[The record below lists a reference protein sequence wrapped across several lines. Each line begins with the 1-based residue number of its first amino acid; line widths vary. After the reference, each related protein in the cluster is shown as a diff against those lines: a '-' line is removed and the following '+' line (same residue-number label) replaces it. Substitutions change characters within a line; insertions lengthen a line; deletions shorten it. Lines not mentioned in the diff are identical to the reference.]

1 MNADFAGR
9 ALRGLYA
16 ITPDADDTQRLL
28 SQVAAAIAGGAPFIQ
43 YRNKT
48 AGPAL
53 RLEQAR
59 ALKSLCADCGA
70 TLIINDHVDIAL
82 AVNAEGVHLGAE
94 DESLV
99 RARAILGPE
108 KLIGVSCYNRLE
120 LALAAQKNGVDYV
133 AFGSFFPSR
142 VKPGAVQ
149 ASIALLETAKRELD
163 VPVAAIGGITLAHA
177 PQLIASGADM
187 LAVITAVFDA
197 DDVTQAARRFSK
209 LFESRS

>member
-1 MNADFAGR
+1 MNAGPARR

-16 ITPDADDTQRLL
+16 ITPDANDTEGLL
-28 SQVAAAIAGGAPFIQ
+28 SRVAAAISGGARFIQ

-59 ALKSLCADCGA
+59 ALKSLCAGQGA
-70 TLIINDHVDIAL
+70 ALIINDHVDIAL

-99 RARAILGPE
+99 RAREVLGAG

-120 LALAAQKNGVDYV
+120 LAHAAQTNGVDYV

-149 ASIALLETAKRELD
+149 ASVALLEDAKRELD

-197 DDVTQAARRFSK
+197 GDVTDAARRFSD

>member
-1 MNADFAGR
+1 MNAGSARR

-16 ITPDADDTQRLL
+16 ITPDTDDTQRLL
-28 SQVAAAIAGGAPFIQ
+28 TQVAAAISGGGNFIQ

-48 AGPAL
+48 AGAAL

-59 ALKSLCADCGA
+59 ALKSLCAERGA

-82 AVNAEGVHLGAE
+82 AVDAEGVHLGAE
-94 DESLV
+94 DGSLP
-99 RARAILGPE
+99 RARQVLGPG
-108 KLIGVSCYNRLE
+108 KLIGVSCYNQME
-120 LALAAQKNGVDYV
+120 LARAAATSDADYV

-142 VKPGAVQ
+142 VKPGAVH
-149 ASIALLETAKRELD
+149 APLSLLDTAKRELE
-163 VPVAAIGGITLAHA
+163 VPVAAIGGITLEHA
-177 PQLIASGADM
+177 PQLISRGADL

-197 DDVTQAARRFSK
+197 DDVTAAARRFSD

>member
-1 MNADFAGR
+1 MNEGPARR

-28 SQVAAAIAGGAPFIQ
+28 TQVAAAIAGGAHFIQ

-48 AGPAL
+48 AGAAL

-59 ALKSLCADCGA
+59 ALKSLCAGRGS

-82 AVNAEGVHLGAE
+82 AVDAEGVHLGA
-94 DESLV
+94 DDGSLT
-99 RARAILGPE
+99 RARQVLGPE

-120 LALAAQKNGVDYV
+120 LARAAETSGADYV

-149 ASIALLETAKRELD
+149 ASLTLLDAAKRELE
-163 VPVAAIGGITLAHA
+163 VPVAAIGGITLEHA
-177 PQLIASGADM
+177 PQLIASGADL

-197 DDVTQAARRFSK
+197 DDVTAAARRFSD
-209 LFESRS
+209 LFEGRS